1 MKNFI
6 RTATAAVFLLG
17 TLAVRAEPA
26 PTPQQQK
33 DAQKLTETAVQ
44 ILDFGQFLG
53 SRKDLPPWYELQ
65 PWQEKM
71 KMTDEQF
78 QCFKAKMTTSQG
90 FREYKA
96 EEALHYVQ
104 SRSPQELQQDFALL
118 TPQTLQALSRLMSAW
133 EDGITHNNNDR
144 YIREMDRL
152 QQNPRLFNAVGRF
165 MESAQHHDL
174 RQLLLSFAF
183 DTAPIEDGARS
194 LERYVLWSLREC
206 HISAEEL
213 RARTRGGR
221 GK

>member
-6 RTATAAVFLLG
+6 RTAASAVFLLG
-17 TLAVRAEPA
+17 TLAVRAEPV
-26 PTPQQQK
+26 PTPQQQQ

-53 SRKDLPPWYELQ
+53 SGKDLPPWYELQ

-118 TPQTLQALSRLMSAW
+118 TPQTVQALSRLMSAFTQ
-133 EDGITHNNNDR
+133 EDRSPGLSLQ
-144 YIREMDRL
+144 EVEKL
-152 QQNPRLFNAVGRF
+152 QQDPPLFNAVDRF
-165 MESAQHHDL
+165 MSREQHRDL
-174 RQLLLSFAF
+174 RQLLLSLTF
-183 DTAPIEDGARS
+183 DTNNFENSIHS
-194 LERYVLWSLREC
+194 FQRYAFWSLKAC
-206 HISAEEL
+206 HIPVE
-213 RARTRGGR
+213 
-221 GK
+221 

>member
-6 RTATAAVFLLG
+6 RTAAAAVFLLG
-17 TLAVRAEPA
+17 TLAVRAEPV
-26 PTPQQQK
+26 PTPQQQQ
-33 DAQKLTETAVQ
+33 DTQKLTETAVQ

-53 SRKDLPPWYELQ
+53 SGKELPPWYELQ

-118 TPQTLQALSRLMSAW
+118 TPQTVQALSRLMSAFTQ
-133 EDGITHNNNDR
+133 EDRSPGLSLQ
-144 YIREMDRL
+144 EVEKL
-152 QQNPRLFNAVGRF
+152 QQDPPLFNAVDRF
-165 MESAQHHDL
+165 MSREQHRDL
-174 RQLLLSFAF
+174 RQLLLSLTF
-183 DTAPIEDGARS
+183 DSSPIENSAHS
-194 LERYVLWSLREC
+194 FQRYAFWSLKAC
-206 HISAEEL
+206 HIPVE
-213 RARTRGGR
+213 
-221 GK
+221 

>member
-6 RTATAAVFLLG
+6 RTVAAAIFLLG
-17 TLAVRAEPA
+17 TLAAHAEPV
-26 PTPQQQK
+26 PTPQQQQ

-53 SRKDLPPWYELQ
+53 SGKDLPPWYELQ

-118 TPQTLQALSRLMSAW
+118 TPQTVQALSRLMSAFTQ
-133 EDGITHNNNDR
+133 EDRSPGLSLQ
-144 YIREMDRL
+144 EVEKL
-152 QQNPRLFNAVGRF
+152 QQDPPLFNAVDRF
-165 MESAQHHDL
+165 MSGEQHRDL
-174 RQLLLSFAF
+174 RQLLLSLTF
-183 DTAPIEDGARS
+183 DSSPIENSAHS
-194 LERYVLWSLREC
+194 FQRYAFWSLKAC
-206 HISAEEL
+206 HIPI
-213 RARTRGGR
+213 
-221 GK
+221 K

>member
-6 RTATAAVFLLG
+6 RTAAAAVFLLG
-17 TLAVRAEPA
+17 TLAVRAEPV
-26 PTPQQQK
+26 PTPQQQQ

-53 SRKDLPPWYELQ
+53 SGKDLPPWYELQ

-71 KMTDEQF
+71 KMTDGQF

-118 TPQTLQALSRLMSAW
+118 TPQTVQALSRLMSAFTQ
-133 EDGITHNNNDR
+133 EDRSPGLSLQ
-144 YIREMDRL
+144 EVEKL
-152 QQNPRLFNAVGRF
+152 QQDPPLFNAVDRF
-165 MESAQHHDL
+165 MSREQHRDL
-174 RQLLLSFAF
+174 RQLLLSLTF
-183 DTAPIEDGARS
+183 DTNNFENSIHS
-194 LERYVLWSLREC
+194 FQRYAFWSLKAC
-206 HISAEEL
+206 HIPVE
-213 RARTRGGR
+213 
-221 GK
+221 

>member
-6 RTATAAVFLLG
+6 RTAASAVFLLG

-26 PTPQQQK
+26 PTPQQQQN
-33 DAQKLTETAVQ
+33 AQKLTETAVQ

-53 SRKDLPPWYELQ
+53 SGKELPPWYELQ

-118 TPQTLQALSRLMSAW
+118 TPQTVQALSRLMSAFTQ
-133 EDGITHNNNDR
+133 EDRSPGLS
-144 YIREMDRL
+144 L
-152 QQNPRLFNAVGRF
+152 QEVEKLRQDPPLFNAVDRF
-165 MESAQHHDL
+165 MSREQHRDL
-174 RQLLLSFAF
+174 RQLLLSLTF
-183 DTAPIEDGARS
+183 DSSPIENSAHS
-194 LERYVLWSLREC
+194 FQRYAFWSLKAC
-206 HISAEEL
+206 HIPVE
-213 RARTRGGR
+213 
-221 GK
+221 

>member
-6 RTATAAVFLLG
+6 RTAATAVFLLG

-26 PTPQQQK
+26 PTPQQRQ

-53 SRKDLPPWYELQ
+53 SGKDLPPWYELQ

-78 QCFKAKMTTSQG
+78 QCFKAKMATSQG
-90 FREYKA
+90 FREYKT

-118 TPQTLQALSRLMSAW
+118 TPQTVQALSRLMSAFTQ
-133 EDGITHNNNDR
+133 EDRSPGLSLQ
-144 YIREMDRL
+144 EVEKL
-152 QQNPRLFNAVGRF
+152 QQDPPLFNAVDRF
-165 MESAQHHDL
+165 MSGEQHRDL
-174 RQLLLSFAF
+174 RQLLLSLTF
-183 DTAPIEDGARS
+183 DNSPIENSAHS
-194 LERYVLWSLREC
+194 FLRYAFWSLKAC
-206 HISAEEL
+206 HIPVE
-213 RARTRGGR
+213 
-221 GK
+221 

>member
-118 TPQTLQALSRLMSAW
+118 TPQTVQALSRLMSAFTQ
-133 EDGITHNNNDR
+133 EDRSPG
-144 YIREMDRL
+144 
-152 QQNPRLFNAVGRF
+152 LFRQEVEKLRQDPPLFDAVDRF
-165 MESAQHHDL
+165 MSGEQHRDL
-174 RQLLLSFAF
+174 RQLLLSFTF
-183 DTAPIEDGARS
+183 DTNNFENS
-194 LERYVLWSLREC
+194 VHNFQRYAFWSLKAC
-206 HISAEEL
+206 HIPVE
-213 RARTRGGR
+213 
-221 GK
+221 

>member
-118 TPQTLQALSRLMSAW
+118 TPQTVQALSRLMSAFTQ
-133 EDGITHNNNDR
+133 EDRSPGLS
-144 YIREMDRL
+144 L
-152 QQNPRLFNAVGRF
+152 QEV
-165 MESAQHHDL
+165 EKL
-174 RQLLLSFAF
+174 R
-183 DTAPIEDGARS
+183 
-194 LERYVLWSLREC
+194 
-206 HISAEEL
+206 
-213 RARTRGGR
+213 
-221 GK
+221 

>member
-6 RTATAAVFLLG
+6 RTAATAVFLLG

-26 PTPQQQK
+26 PTPQQQQ

-53 SRKDLPPWYELQ
+53 SGKDLSPWYELQ

-118 TPQTLQALSRLMSAW
+118 TPQTVQALSRLMSAFTQ
-133 EDGITHNNNDR
+133 EDRSPGLSLQ
-144 YIREMDRL
+144 EVEKL
-152 QQNPRLFNAVGRF
+152 QQDPPLFNAVDRF
-165 MESAQHHDL
+165 MSREQHRDL
-174 RQLLLSFAF
+174 RQLLLSLTF
-183 DTAPIEDGARS
+183 DTNNFENSIHS
-194 LERYVLWSLREC
+194 FQRYAFWSLKAC
-206 HISAEEL
+206 HIPVE
-213 RARTRGGR
+213 
-221 GK
+221 

>member
-6 RTATAAVFLLG
+6 RTAATAVFLLG

-26 PTPQQQK
+26 PTPQQQQ

-53 SRKDLPPWYELQ
+53 SGKDLPPWYELQ

-78 QCFKAKMTTSQG
+78 RCFKAKMATSQG

-118 TPQTLQALSRLMSAW
+118 TPQTVQTLSRLMSAFTQ
-133 EDGITHNNNDR
+133 EDRSPG
-144 YIREMDRL
+144 
-152 QQNPRLFNAVGRF
+152 LFRQEVEKLRQDPPLFDAVDRF
-165 MESAQHHDL
+165 MSGEQHRDL
-174 RQLLLSFAF
+174 RQLLLSFTF
-183 DTAPIEDGARS
+183 DTNNFENSVHSFQRYAFWSLKACHIPIE
-194 LERYVLWSLREC
+194 
-206 HISAEEL
+206 
-213 RARTRGGR
+213 
-221 GK
+221 

>member
-6 RTATAAVFLLG
+6 RTAAAAVFLLG
-17 TLAVRAEPA
+17 TLAVRAEPV
-26 PTPQQQK
+26 PTPQQQQ

-53 SRKDLPPWYELQ
+53 SGKDLPPWYELQ

-78 QCFKAKMTTSQG
+78 RCFKAKMATSQG

-118 TPQTLQALSRLMSAW
+118 TPQTVQALSRLMSAFTQ
-133 EDGITHNNNDR
+133 EDRSPGLSLQ
-144 YIREMDRL
+144 EVEKL
-152 QQNPRLFNAVGRF
+152 QQDPPLFNAVDRF
-165 MESAQHHDL
+165 MSREQHRDL
-174 RQLLLSFAF
+174 RQLLLSLTF
-183 DTAPIEDGARS
+183 DTNNFENSIHS
-194 LERYVLWSLREC
+194 FQRYAFWSLKAC
-206 HISAEEL
+206 HIPVE
-213 RARTRGGR
+213 
-221 GK
+221 

>member
-6 RTATAAVFLLG
+6 RTAATAVFLLG
-17 TLAVRAEPA
+17 TLAVRAEPV
-26 PTPQQQK
+26 PTPQQQQ

-53 SRKDLPPWYELQ
+53 SGKDLPPWYELQ

-118 TPQTLQALSRLMSAW
+118 TPQTVQALSRLMSAFTQ
-133 EDGITHNNNDR
+133 EDRSPGLSLQ
-144 YIREMDRL
+144 EVEKL
-152 QQNPRLFNAVGRF
+152 QQDPPLFNAVDRF
-165 MESAQHHDL
+165 MSREQHRDL
-174 RQLLLSFAF
+174 RQLLLSLTF
-183 DTAPIEDGARS
+183 DTNNFENSIHS
-194 LERYVLWSLREC
+194 FQRYAFWSLKAC
-206 HISAEEL
+206 HIPVE
-213 RARTRGGR
+213 
-221 GK
+221 

>member
-6 RTATAAVFLLG
+6 RTAAAAVFLLG
-17 TLAVRAEPA
+17 TLAARAEPA
-26 PTPQQQK
+26 PSPQQQQ

-53 SRKDLPPWYELQ
+53 SGKDLPPWYELQ

-118 TPQTLQALSRLMSAW
+118 TPQTVQALSRLMSAFTQ
-133 EDGITHNNNDR
+133 EDRSPGLSLQ
-144 YIREMDRL
+144 EVEKL
-152 QQNPRLFNAVGRF
+152 QQDPPLFNAVDRF
-165 MESAQHHDL
+165 MSGEQHRDL
-174 RQLLLSFAF
+174 RQLLLSLTF
-183 DTAPIEDGARS
+183 DNSPIENSAHS
-194 LERYVLWSLREC
+194 FQRYAFWSLKAC
-206 HISAEEL
+206 HIPIE
-213 RARTRGGR
+213 
-221 GK
+221 

>member
-1 MKNFI
+1 MKNSI
-6 RTATAAVFLLG
+6 RTAAAAVFLLG

-26 PTPQQQK
+26 PTPQQQQ

-53 SRKDLPPWYELQ
+53 SGKELPPWYELP

-78 QCFKAKMTTSQG
+78 QCFKTKMATSQG

-118 TPQTLQALSRLMSAW
+118 TPQTVQALSRLMSAFMQ
-133 EDGITHNNNDR
+133 EAHSPSLF
-144 YIREMDRL
+144 L
-152 QQNPRLFNAVGRF
+152 QEVEKLRQDPPLFNAIDRF
-165 MESAQHHDL
+165 MSGEQHHDL
-174 RQLLLSFAF
+174 RQLLLSFTF
-183 DTAPIEDGARS
+183 DSSPIENSAHS
-194 LERYVLWSLREC
+194 FQRYAFWSLKAC
-206 HISAEEL
+206 HIPVE
-213 RARTRGGR
+213 
-221 GK
+221 

>member
-6 RTATAAVFLLG
+6 RTAAAAVFLLG
-17 TLAVRAEPA
+17 TLAVRAEPV
-26 PTPQQQK
+26 PTPQQQQ

-53 SRKDLPPWYELQ
+53 SGKDLPPWYELQ

-118 TPQTLQALSRLMSAW
+118 TPQTVQALSRLMSAFTQ
-133 EDGITHNNNDR
+133 EAHSPDPFRQEVEKLRQD
-144 YIREMDRL
+144 
-152 QQNPRLFNAVGRF
+152 PPLFNAVDRF
-165 MESAQHHDL
+165 MSGEQHHDL
-174 RQLLLSFAF
+174 RQLLLSFTF
-183 DTAPIEDGARS
+183 DTNNFENSIHSFQWYAFWSLKACHIPIE
-194 LERYVLWSLREC
+194 
-206 HISAEEL
+206 
-213 RARTRGGR
+213 
-221 GK
+221 

>member
-6 RTATAAVFLLG
+6 RTAASAVFLLG
-17 TLAVRAEPA
+17 TLAAHAELV
-26 PTPQQQK
+26 PTPQQQQ

-53 SRKDLPPWYELQ
+53 SGKDLPPWYELQ

-118 TPQTLQALSRLMSAW
+118 TPQTVQALSRLMSAFTQ
-133 EDGITHNNNDR
+133 EDRSPGLSLQ
-144 YIREMDRL
+144 EVEKL
-152 QQNPRLFNAVGRF
+152 QQDPPLFNAVDRF
-165 MESAQHHDL
+165 MSREQHRDL
-174 RQLLLSFAF
+174 RQLLLSLTF
-183 DTAPIEDGARS
+183 DNSPIENSAHS
-194 LERYVLWSLREC
+194 FQRYAFWSLKAC
-206 HISAEEL
+206 HIPVE
-213 RARTRGGR
+213 
-221 GK
+221 

>member
-6 RTATAAVFLLG
+6 RTAAAAVFLLG
-17 TLAVRAEPA
+17 TLAVRAEPV
-26 PTPQQQK
+26 PTPQQQQ

-53 SRKDLPPWYELQ
+53 SGKDLPPWYELQ

-118 TPQTLQALSRLMSAW
+118 TPQTVQALSRLMSAFTQ
-133 EDGITHNNNDR
+133 EDRSPGLSLQ
-144 YIREMDRL
+144 EVEKL
-152 QQNPRLFNAVGRF
+152 QQDPPLFNAVDRF
-165 MESAQHHDL
+165 MSGEQHRDL
-174 RQLLLSFAF
+174 RQLLLSLTF
-183 DTAPIEDGARS
+183 DTNNFENSIHS
-194 LERYVLWSLREC
+194 FQRYAFWSLKAC
-206 HISAEEL
+206 HIPVE
-213 RARTRGGR
+213 
-221 GK
+221 

>member
-6 RTATAAVFLLG
+6 CTVAAAIFLLG
-17 TLAVRAEPA
+17 TLAAHAEPT
-26 PTPQQQK
+26 PTPQQQQ
-33 DAQKLTETAVQ
+33 DAQKLTETTVQ

-53 SRKDLPPWYELQ
+53 SGKDLPPWYELQ

-118 TPQTLQALSRLMSAW
+118 TPQTVQALSRLMSAFTQ
-133 EDGITHNNNDR
+133 EDRSPGLSLQ
-144 YIREMDRL
+144 EVEKL
-152 QQNPRLFNAVGRF
+152 QQDPPLFNAVDRF
-165 MESAQHHDL
+165 MSREQHRDL
-174 RQLLLSFAF
+174 RQLLLSLTF
-183 DTAPIEDGARS
+183 DNSPIENSAHS
-194 LERYVLWSLREC
+194 FQRYAFWSLKAC
-206 HISAEEL
+206 HIPVE
-213 RARTRGGR
+213 
-221 GK
+221 

>member
-6 RTATAAVFLLG
+6 RTAATAVLLLG

-26 PTPQQQK
+26 PTPQQQQ

-53 SRKDLPPWYELQ
+53 SGKDLPPWYELQ

-118 TPQTLQALSRLMSAW
+118 TPQTVQALSRLMSAFTQ
-133 EDGITHNNNDR
+133 EDRSPGLSLQ
-144 YIREMDRL
+144 EVEKL
-152 QQNPRLFNAVGRF
+152 QQDPPLFNAVDRF
-165 MESAQHHDL
+165 MSREQHRDL
-174 RQLLLSFAF
+174 RQLLLSFTF
-183 DTAPIEDGARS
+183 DTNNFENS
-194 LERYVLWSLREC
+194 VHSFQRYAFWSLKAC
-206 HISAEEL
+206 HIPVE
-213 RARTRGGR
+213 
-221 GK
+221 

>member
-6 RTATAAVFLLG
+6 RTAAAAVFLLG

-26 PTPQQQK
+26 PTPQQRQ

-53 SRKDLPPWYELQ
+53 SGKELPPWYELQ

-118 TPQTLQALSRLMSAW
+118 TPQTVQALSRLMSAFTQ
-133 EDGITHNNNDR
+133 EDRSPGLSLQ
-144 YIREMDRL
+144 EVEKL
-152 QQNPRLFNAVGRF
+152 QQDPPLFNAVDRF
-165 MESAQHHDL
+165 MSGEQHHDL
-174 RQLLLSFAF
+174 RQLLLSFTF
-183 DTAPIEDGARS
+183 DTNNFENSVHGFQ
-194 LERYVLWSLREC
+194 RYAFWSLKAC
-206 HISAEEL
+206 HIPVE
-213 RARTRGGR
+213 
-221 GK
+221 

>member
-6 RTATAAVFLLG
+6 RTAAAAMFLLG
-17 TLAVRAEPA
+17 TLAVHAEPV
-26 PTPQQQK
+26 PTPQQQQ

-53 SRKDLPPWYELQ
+53 SGKDLPPWYELQ

-78 QCFKAKMTTSQG
+78 RCFKAKMATSQG

-118 TPQTLQALSRLMSAW
+118 TPQTVQALSRLMSAFTQ
-133 EDGITHNNNDR
+133 EDRSPGPFR
-144 YIREMDRL
+144 QEVEKL
-152 QQNPRLFNAVGRF
+152 QQDPPLFNAVDRF
-165 MESAQHHDL
+165 MSREQHRDL
-174 RQLLLSFAF
+174 RQLLLSLTF
-183 DTAPIEDGARS
+183 DNSPIENSAHS
-194 LERYVLWSLREC
+194 FQRYAFWSLKAC
-206 HISAEEL
+206 HIPIE
-213 RARTRGGR
+213 
-221 GK
+221 

>member
-6 RTATAAVFLLG
+6 RTAATAVFLLG

-26 PTPQQQK
+26 PTPQQQQ

-53 SRKDLPPWYELQ
+53 SGKDLPPWYELQ

-78 QCFKAKMTTSQG
+78 RCFKAKMATSQG

-118 TPQTLQALSRLMSAW
+118 TPQTVQALSRLMSAFTQ
-133 EDGITHNNNDR
+133 EDRSPG
-144 YIREMDRL
+144 
-152 QQNPRLFNAVGRF
+152 LFRQEVEKLRQDPPLFDAVDRF
-165 MESAQHHDL
+165 MSREQHRDL
-174 RQLLLSFAF
+174 RQLLLSLTF
-183 DTAPIEDGARS
+183 DTNNFENSIHS
-194 LERYVLWSLREC
+194 FQRYAFWSLKAC
-206 HISAEEL
+206 HIPVE
-213 RARTRGGR
+213 
-221 GK
+221 

>member
-1 MKNFI
+1 M
-6 RTATAAVFLLG
+6 FLLG

-26 PTPQQQK
+26 PTPQQQQ

-53 SRKDLPPWYELQ
+53 SGKELPPWYELQ

-78 QCFKAKMTTSQG
+78 QCFKTKMTTSQG

-118 TPQTLQALSRLMSAW
+118 TPQTVQALSRLMSAFTQ
-133 EDGITHNNNDR
+133 EDRSPGLS
-144 YIREMDRL
+144 L
-152 QQNPRLFNAVGRF
+152 QEVEKLRQDPPLFNAVDRF
-165 MESAQHHDL
+165 MSREQHRDL
-174 RQLLLSFAF
+174 RQLLLSLTF
-183 DTAPIEDGARS
+183 DSSPIENSAHS
-194 LERYVLWSLREC
+194 FQRYAFWSLKAC
-206 HISAEEL
+206 HIPVE
-213 RARTRGGR
+213 
-221 GK
+221 

>member
-6 RTATAAVFLLG
+6 RTAAAAVFLLG

-26 PTPQQQK
+26 PTPQQQQ

-53 SRKDLPPWYELQ
+53 SGKELPPWYELQ

-78 QCFKAKMTTSQG
+78 QCFKTKMATSQG

-118 TPQTLQALSRLMSAW
+118 TPQTLQALSRLMSAFTQ
-133 EDGITHNNNDR
+133 EDRSPGLSLQ
-144 YIREMDRL
+144 EVEKL
-152 QQNPRLFNAVGRF
+152 QQDPPLFNAVDRF
-165 MESAQHHDL
+165 MSGEQHRDL
-174 RQLLLSFAF
+174 RQLLLSLTF
-183 DTAPIEDGARS
+183 DNSPIENSAHS
-194 LERYVLWSLREC
+194 FQRYAFWSLKAC
-206 HISAEEL
+206 HIPVE
-213 RARTRGGR
+213 
-221 GK
+221 

>member
-1 MKNFI
+1 MKNSI
-6 RTATAAVFLLG
+6 RTAAAAVFLLG

-26 PTPQQQK
+26 PTPQQQQ

-53 SRKDLPPWYELQ
+53 SGKDLPPWYELQ

-78 QCFKAKMTTSQG
+78 RCFKAKMTTSQG

-118 TPQTLQALSRLMSAW
+118 TPQTVQALSRLMSAFTQ
-133 EDGITHNNNDR
+133 EDRSPGLSLQ
-144 YIREMDRL
+144 EVEKL
-152 QQNPRLFNAVGRF
+152 QQDPPLFNAVDRF
-165 MESAQHHDL
+165 MSREQHRDL
-174 RQLLLSFAF
+174 RQLLLSLTF
-183 DTAPIEDGARS
+183 DTNNFENSIHS
-194 LERYVLWSLREC
+194 FQRYAFWSLKAC
-206 HISAEEL
+206 HIPVE
-213 RARTRGGR
+213 
-221 GK
+221 